1 MSFRIKVK
9 KLWEIITSSTE
20 PKLNEL
26 QLEVVENIKN
36 MMAKPD
42 AILLIAPI
50 SNVCYIEW
58 KQYFIRFGNS
68 AATISN
74 GNYSYYFW
82 LPDITTDKLK
92 ELFYETVEQRRVKL
106 DKEYDKKTLENL
118 KIISE
123 NIKTP

>member
-1 MSFRIKVK
+1 MSFRIKLR

-123 NIKTP
+123 NIKTL

>member
-1 MSFRIKVK
+1 MSFRIKVR

-36 MMAKPD
+36 MMGKPD

-58 KQYFIRFGNS
+58 KQYFVRFGNS

-92 ELFYETVEQRRVKL
+92 ELFYEMVEQRRVKL

-118 KIISE
+118 KILSE
-123 NIKTP
+123 NIKNQ